1 MELPALVRDAL
12 VVLLAYLCGAIPVS
26 VLVARATGGIDPRT
40 VGSGRTGGT
49 NALRALGPRR
59 AAIVAIGD
67 VAKGYVPVVVAQ
79 ALTADPLIVSVAG
92 LAAIVGA
99 MRSVFLG
106 FGGGRGVSTGIGT
119 MLAIAP
125 LAIVLATPVFVG
137 VIAVTR
143 YVSAGSLIG
152 SATVAVITAILWAVP
167 GYELELVY
175 VAFAF
180 LGAALVWIA
189 HRDNIER
196 LRAGTERRLDLGS
209 LVRRTGEA
217 KDSSGGGSGR
227 ANRSGDADGSGSDAL
242 SEGDSPV

>member
-1 MELPALVRDAL
+1 MDLPSLVRDAL
-12 VVLLAYLCGAIPVS
+12 VVLLAYLCGSIPVS

-40 VGSGRTGGT
+40 IGSGRTGGT

-59 AAIVAIGD
+59 AAVVAVGD
-67 VAKGYVPVVVAQ
+67 VAKGFVPVMAAQ
-79 ALTADPLIVSVAG
+79 ALTGDPLIVGVAG
-92 LAAIVGA
+92 LAAIVGS

-125 LAIVLATPVFVG
+125 LVIVLSSPVFVA

-143 YVSAGSLIG
+143 YVSAGSLLG
-152 SATVAVITAILWAVP
+152 SAAAAVISAILWAVP
-167 GYELELVY
+167 GYGLEPVY

-180 LGAALVWIA
+180 LGAALIWIA

-196 LRAGTERRLDLGS
+196 LRAGTERKLDLGS
-209 LVRRTGEA
+209 LVGRAGGAEGR
-217 KDSSGGGSGR
+217 GGGGNE
-227 ANRSGDADGSGSDAL
+227 AP
-242 SEGDSPV
+242 SEGDRPA